1 MKQEFQI
8 TDTWLGHELHPET
21 PSSGV
26 LIAERYPTW
35 DLGEMQE
42 SFRRRGAEF
51 GLEVGDFR
59 LLSNTHA
66 AIAAAEYARDEGGF
80 ERFHEALFRAYFVE
94 GRDIGDEDVI
104 AGLATGCGLD
114 LERMQAALESGAY
127 DARLAAVRREA
138 TTWQLRGVPTFIIN
152 GAHKIVGAQPLDT
165 FRSLLTGL
173 A

>member
-1 MKQEFQI
+1 M
-8 TDTWLGHELHPET
+8 LL
-21 PSSGV
+21 
-26 LIAERYPTW
+26 AERYPKW

-80 ERFHEALFRAYFVE
+80 ERFHEALFQAYFVE
-94 GRDIGDEDVI
+94 GRDIGDRGVLE
-104 AGLATGCGLD
+104 GLAAGCGLD
-114 LERMQAALESGAY
+114 SERMRAALEAGTY
-127 DARLAAVRREA
+127 DARLAAVRHEA
-138 TTWQLRGVPTFIIN
+138 GTWLLQGVPTFIVN
-152 GAHKIVGAQPLDT
+152 GEHTIVGAQSLDT

>member
-1 MKQEFQI
+1 
-8 TDTWLGHELHPET
+8 
-21 PSSGV
+21 V
-26 LIAERYPTW
+26 LLAERYPKW

-59 LLSNTHA
+59 LLSNTRA

-94 GRDIGDEDVI
+94 GRDIGDRGVLD
-104 AGLATGCGLD
+104 GLAAGCGLD
-114 LERMQAALESGAY
+114 PVRMHAALEGGTY
-127 DARLAAVRREA
+127 DARLAAVRQEA
-138 TTWQLRGVPTFIIN
+138 ATWLLQGVPTFILN
-152 GAHKIVGAQPLDT
+152 AEHKIVGAQSLDT